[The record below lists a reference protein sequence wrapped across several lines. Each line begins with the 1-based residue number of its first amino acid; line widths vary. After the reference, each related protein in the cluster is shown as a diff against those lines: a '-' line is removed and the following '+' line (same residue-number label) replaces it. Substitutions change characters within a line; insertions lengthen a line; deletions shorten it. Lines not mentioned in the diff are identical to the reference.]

1 MRVEILEVLEGHFGK
16 DKDITVDSHMM
27 DDLGG
32 DEFDIVDVFVQIE
45 SKLGISIPEEE
56 TFDPPCSEALQRRG
70 PARVQVGAL
79 CAEAR
84 AFRHVREEEEAEQ
97 HQALRASR
105 LHL

>member
-56 TFDPPCSEALQRRG
+56 TFDIMTVS
-70 PARVQVGAL
+70 AL
-79 CAEAR
+79 CEVVEI
-84 AFRHVREEEEAEQ
+84 HVG
-97 HQALRASR
+97 SN
-105 LHL
+105 

>member
-56 TFDPPCSEALQRRG
+56 TFDIMTVSQLLEVVG
-70 PARVQVGAL
+70 NHVQ
-79 CAEAR
+79 
-84 AFRHVREEEEAEQ
+84 
-97 HQALRASR
+97 SD
-105 LHL
+105 

>member
-45 SKLGISIPEEE
+45 FLSMKIYMMNS
-56 TFDPPCSEALQRRG
+56 
-70 PARVQVGAL
+70 
-79 CAEAR
+79 
-84 AFRHVREEEEAEQ
+84 
-97 HQALRASR
+97 
-105 LHL
+105 

>member
-16 DKDITVDSHMM
+16 DKDITIDSHLM

-56 TFDPPCSEALQRRG
+56 TFDIMTVS
-70 PARVQVGAL
+70 AL
-79 CAEAR
+79 CEVVD
-84 AFRHVREEEEAEQ
+84 RHVG
-97 HQALRASR
+97 SD
-105 LHL
+105 

>member
-56 TFDPPCSEALQRRG
+56 TFDIMTVS
-70 PARVQVGAL
+70 AL
-79 CAEAR
+79 CEVVD
-84 AFRHVREEEEAEQ
+84 RHVQ
-97 HQALRASR
+97 SD
-105 LHL
+105 